1 MSRQFQLQIIRN
13 SLRELGFPEVAAQ
26 LDAEARAGS
35 DSPTAADDDVPDFL
49 RSRALAGDYTGLV
62 TRLTAVGDGLAFSNA
77 FAAHVART
85 AASPVPGLAATSAT
99 VMAYLVQR
107 TAFLE
112 LLVAAAHASL
122 SELLVPGLQEAF
134 ATLAAV
140 GRPQDAAGVVEP
152 AVVRTLSPAA
162 ESALLLPLA
171 LGLPID
177 PHRLEE
183 LVFSRKTHPGGVPP
197 GGPDPVRRLRQALAN
212 AISGTAHD
220 GLTPPATLD
229 NLPLAYLLQVLAL
242 AARYQRLRARHYLPP
257 RMAFTANAV
266 SKQLGVEPVADEE
279 PTPPRVVHT
288 LGDHTDEVWFAR
300 FLPLGRLLVTGSL
313 DGTLV
318 VYDVAGGFRAA
329 AVLDANTAD
338 PPGSIAPATKL
349 ALNKK
354 KGVIYCCWDPHEHY
368 LVSCLLDTVVRV
380 WHIGDVTA
388 HRVTRS
394 MESPTFRLLA
404 CFTLGENIR
413 TWLCEFLP
421 HRPGVRPHFIVG
433 SPDKVLRAYT
443 VDGEQLFDFYGD
455 SDEVEPENESQD
467 LTSDRNLQFNR
478 INDLA
483 VTPNGR
489 FLVTANNDR
498 QLHFYLIPDLFN
510 PTSTTTKLALVAL
523 NGRLTSCSIL
533 ADGKLLL
540 LSIAPDELQV
550 WDIGDLP
557 DLGRPFLRQKLTGH
571 LQASFIVRSC
581 FGYLNTFSGQEE
593 LALSGSD
600 DGYVYVWKLATGQL
614 VSRVKGH
621 HGLCNSVDWN
631 RFFVPARGDSID
643 LGTYWC
649 LVGDDKLVKV
659 WAVDPSPD

>member
-13 SLRELGFPEVAAQ
+13 SLRELGFPHVATQ
-26 LDAEARAGS
+26 LDADVRANS
-35 DSPTAADDDVPDFL
+35 DRPASDDDVPEFL

-62 TRLTAVGDGLAFSNA
+62 ARLKTVGDGLAFSNA
-77 FAAHVART
+77 FAAHVSRT
-85 AASPVPGLAATSAT
+85 AESPAPGLATTAAT
-99 VMAYLVQR
+99 VITYLVQR

-112 LLVAAAHASL
+112 RLVEAASTGL
-122 SELLVPGLQEAF
+122 QELLVPGLQGAF

-140 GRPQDAAGVVEP
+140 GSPQDAVGVVDP
-152 AVVRTLSPAA
+152 AVARTLSPAT

-171 LGLPID
+171 IALPID
-177 PHRLEE
+177 PSRLEE
-183 LVFSRKTHPGGVPP
+183 QVFSRQLHPGGVPL
-197 GGPDPVRRLRQALAN
+197 GPDPVRRLRQALAA
-212 AISGTAHD
+212 AISGTSHA
-220 GLTPPATLD
+220 GVTPPAGSLD
-229 NLPLAYLLQVLAL
+229 LPPACLLQVLAL

-257 RMAFTANAV
+257 RMV
-266 SKQLGVEPVADEE
+266 STVRAASRQLGIELVEPGE

-288 LGDHTDEVWFAR
+288 LAEHTDEVWFAR

-338 PPGSIAPATKL
+338 PPGSIAPAAKL

-354 KGVIYCCWDPHEHY
+354 KGVIYCCWDPLEHY

-380 WHIGDVTA
+380 WNIGDVTS

-394 MESPTFRLLA
+394 MESPAFRLLA

-421 HRPGVRPHFIVG
+421 HQPNVKPHFIVG

-443 VDGEQLFDFYGD
+443 VEGEQLFDFYGD
-455 SDEVEPENESQD
+455 SDDVDPETETHD
-467 LTSDRNLQFNR
+467 LSGDRNLQFNR

-498 QLHFYLIPDLFN
+498 QLHFYLIPDLFS

-533 ADGKLLL
+533 ADGNLLL

-550 WDIGDLP
+550 WDISELA
-557 DLGRPFLRQKLTGH
+557 DLGKPFLRQKLTGH

-600 DGYVYVWKLATGQL
+600 DGYIYVWKLATGQL
-614 VSRVKGH
+614 ISRVRGH

-631 RFFVPARGDSID
+631 RFYLPGRGDSAD
-643 LGTYWC
+643 FGTYWC

-659 WAVDPSPD
+659 WSVDPSLE